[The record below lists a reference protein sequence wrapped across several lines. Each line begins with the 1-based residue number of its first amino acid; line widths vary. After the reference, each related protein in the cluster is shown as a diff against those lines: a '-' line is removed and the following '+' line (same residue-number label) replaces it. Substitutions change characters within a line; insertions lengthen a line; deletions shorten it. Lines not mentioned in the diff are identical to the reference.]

1 MNIAIIDD
9 SEMDRQKLSDYI
21 MRYCRTH
28 TIFAEL
34 EQFCNG
40 ETFLA
45 VFSRKDFDVIFLDI
59 IMDGIDGMDTARRIR
74 GHDAS
79 CLLIFT
85 TTSQDFAVESF
96 RVRAFDYLVKP
107 FEYVQFEEVMDLCEA
122 ALLRYARYIEVKE
135 GRENVRILLRDILYA
150 DYSNHYVQIHTK
162 RRMIRTYIPFGEFSP
177 MLLSQPQFLYCYRN
191 CIVNLDEVASLDE
204 KDFILHSGE
213 RVPIGRTLRPT
224 VRQRYADYAFEKL
237 EGLHR

>member
-9 SEMDRQKLSDYI
+9 AAEDRQLLSDYVTS
-21 MRYCRTH
+21 YCKSH
-28 TIFAEL
+28 TIFVEV
-34 EQFCNG
+34 EPFCNG

-45 VFSRKDFDVIFLDI
+45 VFSKKKFEIIFLDI
-59 IMDGIDGMDTARRIR
+59 FMDGIDGMDAARRIR
-74 GHDAS
+74 DWDAN

-85 TTSQDFAVESF
+85 TSSQEFAVESF
-96 RVRAFDYLVKP
+96 RVRAFHYLVKP
-107 FEYVQFEEVMDLCEA
+107 FSFEQFSEVMDLCETV
-122 ALLRYARYIEVKE
+122 LLRQARYIEVKE

-162 RRMIRTYIPFGEFSP
+162 RRMIRTYTPFVEFSP
-177 MLLSQPQFLYCYRN
+177 HLLSQPQFLYCYRN
-191 CIVNLDEVASLDE
+191 CIVNMDEVAVMDE

-224 VRQRYADYAFEKL
+224 VRQHYADYAFEKL
-237 EGLHR
+237 EGLRE

>member
-9 SEMDRQKLSDYI
+9 AAEDRRLLSDYI
-21 MRYCRTH
+21 SRYCKSH
-28 TIFAEL
+28 TIFVEV
-34 EQFCNG
+34 EPFCNG

-45 VFSRKDFDVIFLDI
+45 VFGKKKFDVIFLDI
-59 IMDGIDGMDTARRIR
+59 FMDGIDGMDAARRIR
-74 GHDAS
+74 DRDS
-79 CLLIFT
+79 NCLLIFT
-85 TTSQDFAVESF
+85 TSSQEFAVESF
-96 RVRAFDYLVKP
+96 RVRAFHYLVKP
-107 FEYVQFEEVMDLCEA
+107 FTFERFSEVMDLCETV
-122 ALLRYARYIEVKE
+122 LLRQARYIEVKE

-162 RRMIRTYIPFGEFSP
+162 RRMIRTYTPFVEFSP
-177 MLLSQPQFLYCYRN
+177 QLLSQPQFLYCYRN
-191 CIVNLDEVASLDE
+191 CIVNMDEVAAMDE

-237 EGLHR
+237 EGMRQ

>member
-9 SEMDRQKLSDYI
+9 SETDRLQLSDYV
-21 MRYCRTH
+21 MRYCRAH
-28 TIFAEL
+28 AIFAEF
-34 EQFCNG
+34 EQFSNG

-45 VFSRKDFDVIFLDI
+45 VFGQKNFDVIFLDI
-59 IMDGIDGMDTARRIR
+59 IMDGMDGMDAARRIR
-74 GHDAS
+74 QRDSA

-85 TTSQDFAVESF
+85 TSSQDFAVESF

-107 FEYVQFEEVMDLCEA
+107 FTYGQFEEVMDLCEA
-122 ALLRYARYIEVKE
+122 SLLRRARYIEVKE

-150 DYSNHYVQIHTK
+150 DYSNHYVQLHTK

-177 MLLSQPQFLYCYRN
+177 LLLSHPQFLYCYRN
-191 CIVNLDEVASLDE
+191 CIVNMDEIASMDE
-204 KDFILHSGE
+204 KDFILRSGE
-213 RVPIGRTLRPT
+213 RVPIGRTLRPA

-237 EGLHR
+237 EGLHE